1 MTVPTPPGTTLS
13 TPSPTERSSNPL
25 EDTSTMPP
33 RPLYLIV
40 ATTISPPL
48 GIGAR
53 GTLPWPSLRADMN
66 FFQRVTRD
74 TRPPRDPSHPH
85 IPLSTARTPPQTMNA
100 VIMGRKTWQSVPP
113 KFRPLSG
120 RINVVLTRSPLT
132 DVAETISD
140 EVRIATGAPVAVD
153 SQETSV
159 LVCSLASA
167 EEGKAVPPPVVVA
180 ADLDGVLEELWNS
193 KATGMV
199 LREQGWE
206 VGNCFVIGGAEVY
219 RRAVD
224 LRKKRSEGLVLRV
237 LQTMVRKVDGTE
249 VGEVDTFFPVVLEE
263 ANGSRHVEGKDL
275 MTWLEG
281 AEKEIKLPQGQ
292 MEWGGARDE
301 KGEFEV
307 KAVGWEI

>member
-13 TPSPTERSSNPL
+13 TPSPTERTSNPL
-25 EDTSTMPP
+25 EDSSAMPP

-53 GTLPWPSLRADMN
+53 GWLPWPSLRADMN

-74 TRPPRDPSHPH
+74 TRPPREPSPTHSP
-85 IPLSTARTPPQTMNA
+85 SATRAPQTMNA
-100 VIMGRKTWQSVPP
+100 VIMGRKTWQSVPA

-132 DVAETISD
+132 DVAEGISN
-140 EVRIATGAPVAVD
+140 ELRAATGAPVAVNA
-153 SQETSV
+153 QQTSV
-159 LVCSLASA
+159 LIRSLAQA
-167 EEGKAVPPPVVVA
+167 EEGKEVPPPVVVA
-180 ADLDGVLEELWNS
+180 SDLDILLEELWS
-193 KATGMV
+193 PKVSGMW
-199 LREQGWE
+199 LRQQGWE

-219 RRAVD
+219 GKAVEVRRN
-224 LRKKRSEGLVLRV
+224 RSQRMILRV
-237 LQTMVRKVDGTE
+237 LQTMVRKVDGSE
-249 VGEVDTFFPVVLEE
+249 VGGVDTFFPGGLGDQNEGRRVGGEE
-263 ANGSRHVEGKDL
+263 L

-292 MEWGGARDE
+292 TEWGGGRDE

-307 KAVGWEI
+307 KVVGWEL